1 MNIVLTGGGS
11 AGHIIPN
18 LALVKELK
26 KHFDNIYYI
35 GSNKENEKKLVE
47 QYGIEYFAITPPKLI
62 RKFTLKNLTIPFK
75 LIKSIN
81 ECKKLL
87 KSLNVD
93 VIFSKGG
100 YISLPVVMAG
110 HKLGIKVLIHESD
123 TSLGLA
129 NKICSR
135 YCDKIFTTFP
145 IYSKSNKIIQ
155 TGTPIREEFL
165 NPPHKQ
171 NFFKNNKKTILVVG
185 GSQGSKTINEFIYQN
200 IDELTKNYNIIH
212 LCGINKLKQ
221 IKNDSYL
228 QIEFSNEM
236 PLLINSS
243 DIVLT
248 RGGSN
253 ALFEILA
260 IGKPMIIVPLTK
272 KESRGEQIENA
283 KFFTQ
288 HNLGCYMPILEIN
301 SFINL
306 VEKQLNKT
314 NQIQTLK
321 NKNTYLQGNENVV
334 KEILQL
340 CKAN

>member
-1 MNIVLTGGGS
+1 
-11 AGHIIPN
+11 
-18 LALVKELK
+18 
-26 KHFDNIYYI
+26 
-35 GSNKENEKKLVE
+35 
-47 QYGIEYFAITPPKLI
+47 
-62 RKFTLKNLTIPFK
+62 
-75 LIKSIN
+75 
-81 ECKKLL
+81 
-87 KSLNVD
+87 
-93 VIFSKGG
+93 
-100 YISLPVVMAG
+100 
-110 HKLGIKVLIHESD
+110 
-123 TSLGLA
+123 
-129 NKICSR
+129 
-135 YCDKIFTTFP
+135 
-145 IYSKSNKIIQ
+145 
-155 TGTPIREEFL
+155 
-165 NPPHKQ
+165 
-171 NFFKNNKKTILVVG
+171 
-185 GSQGSKTINEFIYQN
+185 
-200 IDELTKNYNIIH
+200 
-212 LCGINKLKQ
+212 
-221 IKNDSYL
+221 
-228 QIEFSNEM
+228 M

-288 HNLGCYMPILEIN
+288 HNLGCYMPILELN

-306 VEKQLNKT
+306 VQKQLNKT

>member
-81 ECKKLL
+81 DCKKLL

-165 NPPHKQ
+165 NSPHKQ

-288 HNLGCYMPILEIN
+288 HNLGCYMPILELN

-306 VEKQLNKT
+306 VQKQLNKT

>member
-35 GSNKENEKKLVE
+35 GSNKENEKKLAE

-81 ECKKLL
+81 DCKKLL

-171 NFFKNNKKTILVVG
+171 NFFQNNKKTILVVG